1 MKPLNQWTIKALIA
15 GGLAVCGAFAAIAD
29 GVTGFQTLGDIQPFV
44 LKYQLAADFASL
56 SDNLNSLR
64 WDDEADRAERYQAT
78 IDDLTNQSDMLTA
91 KQIQSP
97 DPIISRI
104 IATLRGQISAKQ
116 KSLDF
121 LNCDLRRRD
130 NPQANSC

>member
-1 MKPLNQWTIKALIA
+1 MKPLSQWSIKALVA
-15 GGLAVCGAFAAIAD
+15 GALTACAGVAAIAD
-29 GVTGFQTLGDIQPFV
+29 GISGFQTLGDIQPFV

-91 KQIQSP
+91 KQLQSP

-104 IATLRGQISAKQ
+104 ITTLRGQISAKQ
-116 KSLDF
+116 KALDF